1 MASDYYE
8 ILGVS
13 KGATDD
19 EIKKAYRKMAHKY
32 HPDKQGGDE
41 KKFKEVNEAYQVLS
55 DKTKRQQYDQ
65 FGRTFDQGGFS
76 GAQGGSQGFGGFDF
90 SGFQG
95 FSGQGGDFS
104 DIFSDI
110 FGGGQRAKER
120 GADIQVDVAIDF
132 SEMVQGVEKEINLYK
147 TIVCETCSGTG
158 GEPGAS
164 VKTCPTCQG
173 KGRIKK
179 TAQSFLGA
187 FSQIIECSDC
197 KGQGKVYEKKCSKCG
212 GDGRT
217 KSEQK
222 IKINIPAGIGDG
234 QTIALRSQ
242 GEAGAQGAEPGDLYV
257 TVHVEPHSK
266 FERKGQDIL
275 SQEHI
280 SFPLAA
286 LGGKISVE
294 TLEGEIT
301 LKIPSGT
308 QSGEIFRIRN
318 KGVKSFQGG
327 TQGHHL
333 VKIIV
338 DVPKKLNRK
347 QKKIMEELRDNS

>member
-1 MASDYYE
+1 MAKDYYE

-13 KGATDD
+13 KNADD
-19 EIKKAYRKMAHKY
+19 NEIKKAYRKMAHKY

-41 KKFKEVNEAYQVLS
+41 KKFKEINEAYQVLS
-55 DKTKRQQYDQ
+55 DKTKRSQYDQ
-65 FGRTFDQGGFS
+65 FGQTFDGNGAGGFS
-76 GAQGGSQGFGGFDF
+76 GQQGFGGFDF

-95 FSGQGGDFS
+95 FSEGGDFS

-110 FGGGQRAKER
+110 FGGGSRSKKR
-120 GADIQVDVAIDF
+120 GSDIQVDVEIDF
-132 SEMVQGVEKEINLYK
+132 SEMVKGTEKEINLYK
-147 TIVCETCSGTG
+147 TVVCDVCSGSG
-158 GEPGAS
+158 GEPGSSA
-164 VKTCPTCQG
+164 KTCPTCQG

-187 FSQIIECSDC
+187 FSQIMECPEC
-197 KGQGKVYEKKCSKCG
+197 KGEGKVYEKKCAKCG
-212 GDGRT
+212 GDGRR
-217 KSEQK
+217 KSEQN

-242 GEAGAQGAEPGDLYV
+242 GEAGEKGAQAGDLYV
-257 TVHVEPHSK
+257 TIHVKPHSK
-266 FERKGQDIL
+266 FERKGNDIL

-280 SFPLAA
+280 SFPLAT
-286 LGGKISVE
+286 LGGKITAE
-294 TLEGEIT
+294 TLEGDIT

-318 KGVKSFQGG
+318 KGIKSFQRSGA
-327 TQGHHL
+327 GHHL

-338 DVPKKLNRK
+338 DIPQKISRE
-347 QKKIMEELRDNS
+347 QKKIIEQLQKTIE